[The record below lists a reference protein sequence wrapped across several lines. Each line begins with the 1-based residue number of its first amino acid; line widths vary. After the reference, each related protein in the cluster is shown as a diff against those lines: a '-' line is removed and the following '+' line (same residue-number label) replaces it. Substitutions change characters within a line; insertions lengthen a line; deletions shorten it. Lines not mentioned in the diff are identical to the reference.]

1 MRLCS
6 QPEAWDHFLW
16 EATLKLV
23 QKRHLFSSSS
33 FLSFLHLFHSVEVE
47 KTSGLVKVNPQRG
60 AERRRRDL
68 QGLALVPGIV
78 VWAAPAQ
85 TPGLLVLPEAAG
97 PVAVPPCRVF
107 VRHSEHHPS
116 GKLHLPVP
124 SEVQNSFFA
133 QNLWEGK

>member
-1 MRLCS
+1 MRLRS

-23 QKRHLFSSSS
+23 QKLHLFSSSS

-47 KTSGLVKVNPQRG
+47 KTSRMVKVNPQCG
-60 AERRRRDL
+60 AERHLRDL
-68 QGLALVPGIV
+68 HGLALVPGIV
-78 VWAAPAQ
+78 TWAAPAE

-97 PVAVPPCRVF
+97 PIAVPPCRVF

-124 SEVQNSFFA
+124 SEAQNSFFA